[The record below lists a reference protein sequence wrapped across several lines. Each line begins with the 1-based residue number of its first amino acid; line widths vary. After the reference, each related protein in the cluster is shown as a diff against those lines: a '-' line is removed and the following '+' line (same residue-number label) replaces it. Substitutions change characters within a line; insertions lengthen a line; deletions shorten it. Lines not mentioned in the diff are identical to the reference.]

1 MSSFLHLPNELVSR
15 VSHLVRAAD
24 LLQFASTSKLVFA
37 LTQDALNRQR
47 ELSKRYALLKIG
59 SLESPSNAIDGL
71 KGDDTH
77 HALLLLGT
85 ILQDPDV
92 AYHTKGMH
100 IGDRGS
106 DDAEN
111 PYENTGQDIF
121 ESRQSV
127 VTNHSA
133 QLQQLVDRCPFVS
146 PDLKENLKRIL
157 RRPGND
163 HGAVCLLLT
172 LLPNL
177 KLVHLENWYR
187 CSDIFRHIVGQ
198 IAEANQDPASPNHGK
213 ALSRLVEC
221 SMNHEDVEMGV
232 LFDDYDVF
240 AMLPSLRTLRGKQIS
255 GYHHLCWSTKLRP
268 CSSNITEIDFTHSA
282 INMKNFRGLLEA
294 IQCLKKFTYHFP
306 GPVVGDAYY
315 TPFAILDVLRKT
327 ASQTLELL
335 DMEGISKSSEE
346 ENLIF
351 REGESRSI
359 GSLHM
364 FAALKKIRLED
375 TLFQLPKES
384 EDMKESP
391 EALLDGRLQC

>member
-1 MSSFLHLPNELVSR
+1 MSSLLTLPNELVSR
-15 VSHLVRAAD
+15 VSHFVRAAD
-24 LLQFASTSKLVFA
+24 LLQFALTSKLVFA
-37 LTQDALNRQR
+37 LTQDALNRHR
-47 ELSKRYALLKIG
+47 ELSKRYALLEVG
-59 SLESPSNAIDGL
+59 SFGSPSNAIDGL

-77 HALLLLGT
+77 HALLLLAT

-100 IGDRGS
+100 IGDCGS
-106 DDAEN
+106 DDSED
-111 PYENTGQDIF
+111 PYENTRQDIL

-127 VTNHSA
+127 VADHSA
-133 QLQQLVDRCPFVS
+133 QLQQLVDKCPFVS
-146 PDLKENLKRIL
+146 PDSKESLKDLL
-157 RRPGND
+157 LQPGSD

-187 CSDIFRHIVGQ
+187 CSDTFRHIVGQ

-221 SMNHEDVEMGV
+221 SMSHEDGEMGV
-232 LFDDYDVF
+232 LFDDYDIF
-240 AMLPSLRTLRGKQIS
+240 AMLPSLRTLRGRQIS
-255 GYHHLCWSTKLRP
+255 GYHHLCWSTELRP
-268 CSSNITEIDFTHSA
+268 CSSNITEIDFTQSA
-282 INMKNFRGLLEA
+282 IGAQNFRGLLEA
-294 IQCLKKFTYHFP
+294 THCLKRFTYHFP

-315 TPFAILDVLRKT
+315 TPFTIIDVLRKT
-327 ASQTLELL
+327 AAQTLELL
-335 DMEGISKSSEE
+335 DMAGIPKSSEE

-351 REGESRSI
+351 EEGDSRSI

-364 FAALKKIRLED
+364 FRALKKIRLED

-391 EALLDGRLQC
+391 EALLEGRLQC